1 MSYQLTCEV
10 HEIHAG
16 AAREGIAAL
25 VGHFGERGPHLPP
38 ITKEDFGEFKS
49 CQVVLYTHPAFYEKR
64 QISISGEEAVVLGFA
79 AELRKQYAANKNGI
93 EWKSP

>member
-25 VGHFGERGPHLPP
+25 VGHFGERSSHITP
-38 ITKEDFGEFKS
+38 ITKEDFGECRG
-49 CQVVLYTHPAFYEKR
+49 CQVILYTHPAFYENR
-64 QISISGEEAVVLGFA
+64 QISLRGEEAAVLNLA
-79 AELRKQYAANKNGI
+79 TELREQYAANKHGI

>member
-10 HEIHAG
+10 HEIQAG

-25 VGHFGERGPHLPP
+25 VGHFGERVSHIPP
-38 ITKEDFGEFKS
+38 ITKEDFGEYRG
-49 CQVVLYTHPAFYEKR
+49 CQVVLYTHPAFHEKR
-64 QISISGEEAVVLGFA
+64 QISLVGEETAVLSFV
-79 AELRKQYAANKNGI
+79 AELREQYAANKHGL

>member
-1 MSYQLTCEV
+1 MSYRLICEV

-25 VGHFGERGPHLPP
+25 VGHCGEISSPIPP
-38 ITKEDFGEFKS
+38 ITKEDFGEYRG

-64 QISISGEEAVVLGFA
+64 QISLMGEEAAVLDFA
-79 AELRKQYAANKNGI
+79 AELREQYVANKHGI